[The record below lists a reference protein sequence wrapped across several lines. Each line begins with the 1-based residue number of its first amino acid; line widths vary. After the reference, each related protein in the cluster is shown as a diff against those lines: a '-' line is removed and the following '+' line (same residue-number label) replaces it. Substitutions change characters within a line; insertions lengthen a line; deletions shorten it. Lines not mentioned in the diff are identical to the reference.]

1 MSNADLKDLQVEL
14 AQLKEKN
21 KQLYEERVLPR
32 LKSKVDEFLAVFEDY
47 FRERGFVVRTSHQSV
62 MVAYD
67 SLEFK
72 AFTNDGNDIFIMKD
86 RDQIASISVKYNT
99 PNQSASY
106 TFDHTIDQLK
116 WEIKKE
122 QTLSSYLERPEFFYT
137 GSEFGRRYEHPL
149 TVLDSI
155 FHI

>member
-1 MSNADLKDLQVEL
+1 MCNAEITDLQVEL
-14 AQLKEKN
+14 THLKEKN
-21 KQLYEERVLPR
+21 KQLYENNVFPGMKR
-32 LKSKVDEFLAVFEDY
+32 KVDEFLAAFEDY
-47 FRERGFVVRTSHQSV
+47 FRERGFVVRTGHQSV

-86 RDQIASISVKYNT
+86 REQIASISVKYNT

-122 QTLSSYLERPEFFYT
+122 QTLSNYLETPEFFYT
-137 GSEFGRRYEHPL
+137 GSEFGRRYELPL

-155 FHI
+155 FHV